1 MALILLGEGN
11 MQAPIKRA
19 WWRLPVVRQ
28 SKRCHAGDAAPA
40 RRRRP
45 GATESGARMGP
56 QAAAR
61 EWQERERRLLLR
73 RGAEFRARGERTRTE
88 CGGRLYGQAPV
99 LGLYADAM
107 LDARIG
113 ATLAPTEAKDEGAR
127 QAPTSRTSS
136 LAPRMDSSARSRR
149 TTVKIS
155 KRRRRRGR

>member
-1 MALILLGEGN
+1 

-19 WWRLPVVRQ
+19 WWRLAVVRQ

-113 ATLAPTEAKDEGAR
+113 APRADGSKDEGAR
-127 QAPTSRTSS
+127 QGPTSRTSS

-149 TTVKIS
+149 TTVRIS
-155 KRRRRRGR
+155 KRRRRRGRWSSRGSRSTRR